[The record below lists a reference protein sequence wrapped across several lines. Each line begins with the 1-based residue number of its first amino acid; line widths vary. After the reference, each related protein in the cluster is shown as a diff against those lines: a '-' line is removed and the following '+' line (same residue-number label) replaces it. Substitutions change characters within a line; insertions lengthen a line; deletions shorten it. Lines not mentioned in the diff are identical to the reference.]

1 MRKSFGSL
9 KLGALEHFATSFQ
22 ADFRFGPIN
31 IMILVVLCLL
41 GLVIHLSVFPFRLP
55 VVITMVIMALVL
67 SVFFRISQI
76 WEVVLILTTMAA
88 LWTYL
93 NFRPESWILVITV
106 VTAGL
111 IAPCIQLAY
120 QWEKAVML
128 RFGKFRGLRGSGLF
142 SLLPVIDKVANYV
155 DQRIRVTDFRA
166 ETTLTRDT
174 VPVNVD
180 AIAFWMVWDA
190 EKSVLEVE
198 NYKDAVSLSAQTGLR
213 DAIGKHEL
221 GDMLSHRDRLGKE
234 IQQVLD
240 AKTNAWGITV
250 QSVEIRDIIIPKALE
265 DAMSRK
271 AQAERERQSRIIL
284 SKAETEIAEKFADA
298 SVHYKNNPAALH
310 LRAMNMV
317 FEGLKQ
323 KGSMI
328 IVPSTAVE
336 TMGLGAIGGLTAFDR
351 ILGESQPRAE
361 GAKPTEGKITGMAR
375 DADTASAVD
384 AEEKKGSEVVQDEKK
399 KQ

>member
-1 MRKSFGSL
+1 MKKQSDPFG
-9 KLGALEHFATSFQ
+9 LGALERFATSFR
-22 ADFRFGPIN
+22 ADYRFGPIN
-31 IMILVVLCLL
+31 ITVLLVICLVGLSVHLAVYPFDIQVVLTML
-41 GLVIHLSVFPFRLP
+41 GAALSLAVILRLSQV
-55 VVITMVIMALVL
+55 
-67 SVFFRISQI
+67 
-76 WEVVLILTTMAA
+76 WEAALILSTVAG
-88 LWTYL
+88 LYTYL
-93 NFRPESWILVITV
+93 RHRPDSAILISAV
-106 VTAGL
+106 VAAGIL
-111 IAPCIQLAY
+111 APCVQMAY
-120 QWEKAVML
+120 QWEKAVIL
-128 RFGKFRGLRGSGLF
+128 RFGKFKGLKDSGMF
-142 SLLPVIDKVANYV
+142 VVVPVIDKVSNYV
-155 DQRIRVTDFRA
+155 DQRIRVTDFKA

-198 NYKDAVSLSAQTGLR
+198 DFISAVTLSAQTGLR
-213 DAIGKHEL
+213 DAIGKYEL
-221 GDMLSHRDRLGKE
+221 GDMLSHRERLGKE

-265 DAMSRK
+265 DAMSRQ

-284 SKAETEIAEKFADA
+284 SNAETEIAEKFADA
-298 SVHYKNNPAALH
+298 SEHYKNNPAALH

-336 TMGLGAIGGLTAFDR
+336 TMGLGAMGGLTAFDR
-351 ILGESQPRAE
+351 ILGKGPEDVGQKEHSP
-361 GAKPTEGKITGMAR
+361 P
-375 DADTASAVD
+375 
-384 AEEKKGSEVVQDEKK
+384 EEVS
-399 KQ
+399 